1 MNNQQ
6 SDASRACEQHR
17 EPSIGLSDVY
27 TSQVEFPTGFYDE
40 FRDMGHGCKCVVVH
54 NRSGENIATSFVTLR
69 FGNIAPLK
77 KDDVISKL

>member
-40 FRDMGHGCKCVVVH
+40 FRDKGHVASVLSFAIGVVK
-54 NRSGENIATSFVTLR
+54 I
-69 FGNIAPLK
+69 
-77 KDDVISKL
+77 